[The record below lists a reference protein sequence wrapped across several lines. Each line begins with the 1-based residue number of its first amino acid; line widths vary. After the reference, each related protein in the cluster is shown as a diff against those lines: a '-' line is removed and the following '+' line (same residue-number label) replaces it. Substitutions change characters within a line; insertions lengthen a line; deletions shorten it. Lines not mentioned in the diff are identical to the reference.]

1 VTNSSQHRYS
11 AVFFINEEGEV
22 IQASLITS
30 LVARELLQKYPGEK
44 VVVDVRNTFNVETAV
59 KKYGGVPV
67 LTRVGHA
74 LITQTMKKEN
84 ALFAG
89 ENSGHYFFRETGCA
103 EDPLPVVLT
112 VLSVLAREKKP
123 VSEILKPL
131 SVSFESGEINFE
143 THNAEKIKQTI
154 QEKYKDGKISL
165 LDGLS
170 VDYPDWRFNI
180 RLSNTEPLLRL
191 NLEASDKKLMEE
203 KRDELVE
210 LIKRY
215 S

>member
-1 VTNSSQHRYS
+1 M
-11 AVFFINEEGEV
+11 IP
-22 IQASLITS
+22 ASLITA
-30 LVARELLQKYPGEK
+30 LVAKELLQKQLDAK
-44 VVVDVRNTFNVETAV
+44 IVVDVRNTLNVETAV

-74 LITQTMKKEN
+74 LITETMKKEN

-89 ENSGHYFFRETGCA
+89 ENSGHYFFRETGSA

-112 VLSVLAREKKP
+112 ILSVMTREGKP
-123 VSEILKPL
+123 ISEILKPF
-131 SVSFESGEINFE
+131 SVSFESGEINFKTE
-143 THNAEKIKQTI
+143 NAEKIKTLA
-154 QEKYKDGKISL
+154 QEKYKDGKTSL

-191 NLEASDKKLMEE
+191 NIESTDKRLMEE
-203 KRDELVE
+203 KRGELVR
-210 LIKRY
+210 LIKEN